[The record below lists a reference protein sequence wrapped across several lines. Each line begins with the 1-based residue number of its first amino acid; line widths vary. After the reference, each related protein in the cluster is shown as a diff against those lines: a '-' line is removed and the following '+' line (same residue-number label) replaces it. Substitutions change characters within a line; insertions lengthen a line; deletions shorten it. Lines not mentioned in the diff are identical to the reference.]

1 MQKSYRLDPKQ
12 LGKQKRNIF
21 LFYGLSGVV
30 TGVLMFFTQRAQNPE
45 RSPWLLIGLILIL
58 LVYFGYRSYRQKE
71 EIWDGYLLTVDD
83 QTLTLSQ
90 PGYPDST
97 LPLKKVIGVEEGR
110 DGLWIATQQGN
121 RVFIVPN
128 LLRAKDYEEVCGIV
142 RRNVRPVV
150 DSDDEGELKSAPD
163 ETPMEAL
170 DIQKLAVLSEA
181 EGLDDLS
188 AEDRL

>member
-21 LFYGLSGVV
+21 LFYGISGAIA
-30 TGVLMFFTQRAQNPE
+30 GVLMFFTQRAQDPE

-71 EIWDGYLLTVDD
+71 EIWDGYLLTVDE

-128 LLRAKDYEEVCGIV
+128 LLRAEDYEEVCGIV
-142 RRNVRPVV
+142 RRNVRQIV
-150 DSDDEGELKSAPD
+150 DSDDEGGLNSASD

-170 DIQKLAVLSEA
+170 DHQKLAVPSEA
-181 EGLDDLS
+181 VGLDDLS
-188 AEDRL
+188 AEDHL

>member
-12 LGKQKRNIF
+12 LGKQKRNII
-21 LFYGLSGVV
+21 LFYGISGAIA
-30 TGVLMFFTQRAQNPE
+30 GVLMFFTQRAQNPE

-71 EIWDGYLLTVDD
+71 EIWDGYLLTVDE

-128 LLRAKDYEEVCGIV
+128 LLRAEDYEEVCGIV
-142 RRNVRPVV
+142 RRNVRQIV
-150 DSDDEGELKSAPD
+150 DSDDDDELKTKAIDPK
-163 ETPMEAL
+163 MEKT
-170 DIQKLAVLSEA
+170 DHQKLAVPSEA

>member
-30 TGVLMFFTQRAQNPE
+30 AGVLMFFTQRAQNPE

-128 LLRAKDYEEVCGIV
+128 LLRAEDYEEVCGIV
-142 RRNVRPVV
+142 RRNVRQIV
-150 DSDDEGELKSAPD
+150 DSDDDDELKPKPID
-163 ETPMEAL
+163 PQTEKT
-170 DIQKLAVLSEA
+170 DHQKLAVPSEA

-188 AEDRL
+188 AKDRL